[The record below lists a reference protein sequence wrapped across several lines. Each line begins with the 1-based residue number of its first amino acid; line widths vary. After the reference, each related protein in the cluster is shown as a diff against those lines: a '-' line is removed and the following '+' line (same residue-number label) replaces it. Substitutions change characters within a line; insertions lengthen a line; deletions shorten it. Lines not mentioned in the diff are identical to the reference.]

1 MKFFI
6 FLIVFNLFVISALG
20 QESIDLKNAVEK
32 ALLNN
37 YSIRI
42 AKSSNKIAENNVS
55 PGMAGMLPR
64 VDVVA
69 GYNYSNTDL
78 YMVLLTGQRI
88 EQDGN
93 VAKTVNGGV
102 QLSWTILDDM
112 AMFISY
118 ERLKSIKERSDIEFK
133 ISVENTVK
141 EITRT
146 YYNAL
151 LIKKNLEVL
160 DESISL
166 SNRRLQRINDRL
178 NFGTSTSLELL
189 RAQVDLNT
197 DSANYKR
204 SELNYNNTI
213 RMLVYL
219 MGEKV
224 AKSYEIENIINF
236 NTNRTIDELRSL
248 AQKSNNTILQAV
260 QNKEI
265 TELDYKLI
273 QTNYMPRINLTAG
286 YNYSRTD
293 ADAGFMLVNQNM
305 GLSSG
310 VNLSWNIFDGMK
322 TNIQAQN
329 TKLMSEMNS
338 ITIEMLRNQIDMAV
352 LNNYNAFDEKKKIYE
367 MDIANLTAAEQNYQR
382 SLDLFELGQ
391 ISSLELREA
400 QLNLS
405 RSKMRINESLLD
417 AKLSEVELNI
427 LTGTLAY

>member
-1 MKFFI
+1 MKLILNI
-6 FLIVFNLFVISALG
+6 FLLFIISFSAFA
-20 QESIDLKNAVEK
+20 QESINLKSAIEK

-42 AKSSNKIAENNVS
+42 AKASNQIADNNVA
-55 PGMAGMLPR
+55 PGNAGMLPK

-69 GYNYSNTDL
+69 GYNYANTDL

-93 VAKTVNGGV
+93 IAKTVNGGV

-112 AMFISY
+112 GMFISY
-118 ERLKSIKERSDIEFK
+118 ERLKTLKSKSDIEFK

-141 EITRT
+141 DISRT

-151 LIKKNLEVL
+151 LLKKNLEVL
-160 DESISL
+160 NESILL
-166 SNRRLQRINDRL
+166 SNQRLKRIKDRMEY
-178 NFGTSTSLELL
+178 GASISIELL

-197 DSANYKR
+197 DSANFKR
-204 SELNYNNTI
+204 AELNFNNAV

-219 MGEKV
+219 MGEQV
-224 AKSYEIENIINF
+224 GNNYNLDADVTF
-236 NTNRTIDELRSL
+236 NTNRNLEDFRKL
-248 AQKSNNTILQAV
+248 AQKSNNSILQAV
-260 QNKEI
+260 KSKEV

-273 QTNYMPRINLTAG
+273 QTNYMPRLNFTAAYS
-286 YNYSRTD
+286 YNRTD
-293 ADAGFMLVNQNM
+293 ADAGFMLVNQNA
-305 GLSSG
+305 GFSSG
-310 VNLSWNIFDGMK
+310 VNLSWNIFDGMR

-329 TKLMSEMNS
+329 TKLISEMNS
-338 ITIEMLRNQIDMAV
+338 LTIDMVRNQIDMAV
-352 LNNYNAFDEKKKIYE
+352 MNNYDAFFEKKNIYE
-367 MDIANLTAAEQNYQR
+367 MDISNLTAAEQNYQR

-391 ISSLELREA
+391 ITSLELREA

-427 LTGTLAY
+427 LSGTLSY

>member
-42 AKSSNKIAENNVS
+42 AKSSNQIAENNVS